1 VSWPTIANT
10 MVTPGDEAAPVRPL
24 PSPEATEARE
34 AGPTGPVEPAVR
46 REKFWNLPN
55 SLTVVRIAVVPVFLV
70 FPFVDHSRTGSQ
82 VVAWLF
88 IAAAV
93 TDVVD
98 GWLARRGHGV
108 TSIGKLLDPLAD
120 KMLVATA
127 LILLLAVG
135 RIPLW
140 GAGMVVVIVGRELA
154 VTGLRSIASS
164 EGYVVAAAGMGKL
177 KAVFQNIAIGALFFP
192 DPTLGLPAHTLGL
205 AMLALATGLTL
216 WSGYLYFADY
226 FGWRGETG
234 QRGASQ

>member
-1 VSWPTIANT
+1 MSCPTIENT
-10 MVTPGDEAAPVRPL
+10 MVTPGDETARPTAIPRRE
-24 PSPEATEARE
+24 PS
-34 AGPTGPVEPAVR
+34 VR

-55 SLTVVRIAVVPVFLV
+55 TLTVLRIAVVPVFLV
-70 FPFVDHSRTGSQ
+70 FPWVDHSRTGSQ

-93 TDVVD
+93 TDVID

-120 KMLVATA
+120 KMLVSTA

-135 RIPLW
+135 RIPMW
-140 GAGMVVVIVGRELA
+140 GAAMVVVIVGRELA

-164 EGYVVAAAGMGKL
+164 EGYVVAAGGLGKL

-192 DPTLGLPAHTLGL
+192 DPTLGLPAHAIGL
-205 AMLALATGLTL
+205 AMLGLATGLTL
-216 WSGYLYFADY
+216 WSGYVYFADY
-226 FGWRGETG
+226 FGWDGGPG
-234 QRGASQ
+234 QRGTAE

>member
-1 VSWPTIANT
+1 VFWPTIEST
-10 MVTPGDEAAPVRPL
+10 MATSGDETAPT
-24 PSPEATEARE
+24 ATVHGNPRE
-34 AGPTGPVEPAVR
+34 R
-46 REKFWNLPN
+46 FWNLPN
-55 SLTVVRIAVVPVFLV
+55 TLTVLRIAVVPVFLV
-70 FPFVDHSRTGSQ
+70 FPWVDHSRGGSQ
-82 VVAWLF
+82 AVAWLF

-108 TSIGKLLDPLAD
+108 TSIGKLLDPVAD

-140 GAGMVVVIVGRELA
+140 AAGMVVVIVGRELA

-164 EGYVVAAAGMGKL
+164 EGHVVAAARLGKL
-177 KAVFQNIAIGALFFP
+177 KAVFQNIAIGALLFP
-192 DPTLGLPAHTLGL
+192 DPTLGLPAHALGL

-216 WSGYLYFADY
+216 WSGYVYFSDY
-226 FGWRGETG
+226 FGWHGGAG
-234 QRGASQ
+234 QRGAPE